1 MNPRPLKIFQTP
13 RSSANFRQRG
23 MALIIV
29 LSVLV
34 LLTILVVG
42 FLSRATIDRTSA
54 SAYADGGRNT
64 LLADNAVNIVQA
76 QIDYAATRPDTAWAS
91 QPGMVRTFTGNG
103 TLAQAYKLY
112 SDADMVAST
121 VDLTAAT
128 TALQGWGN
136 SPALYVDL
144 NEPVRNEYPIIDPS
158 ALEKKADGIT
168 PKIEGFE
175 VTNAPNPTAG
185 QPIPM
190 PVRWLYVLEDGQ
202 VVAPSNMSGTTTATI
217 PGASAPGNPIVG
229 RIAFWTD
236 DETCKLNINTAA
248 HGTFWDIPR
257 AFTLEE
263 RDRMARFQPAL
274 REFQRYPGHPASTSL
289 WPVLGYKVA
298 DPKDF
303 GSFVYN
309 LTPRVQQGGSE
320 GGTKFTGAT
329 PVTLDNERLY
339 VSLDEL
345 LFSATAGIRAPQTGL
360 DRSDIERA
368 KFFLTARSNSPEVNL
383 FKLPRMAIWPINAGT
398 KTPSTLDKLIARCAT
413 INGKPYYFQRSDST
427 SATADMLLDTSRN
440 QNLYDYINELLAKPF
455 PGFGT
460 TSFATKYTTGTTAE
474 TPQITTSIF
483 DYIRSSNLYSTA
495 LGSTPYTGTGANPLT
510 TAASGAGQVTPL
522 VIGSNKGFGRLPT
535 ISQAVFHLYVS
546 GMSSLSGSSQF
557 PSATYPMQTGSAP
570 RYSDGMA
577 AGSSGAIRNFLNV
590 IGVGNQVRLL
600 TSGIIYFDTFDPM
613 LGYTMPR
620 YNYDIDVSFSGGWMI
635 NGQPLLFPSNTTLPI
650 RRDQILAELYNSK
663 TNSWGATYFGR
674 TYGGQLGPLWMMQ
687 NFTSVSGNGG
697 NPIGGNAYPLA
708 SQRIGIHLPVTLVDE
723 NAGTPPAKPTLPS
736 SSTIS
741 DAVNFSGGTVTATLK
756 AGGVT
761 IQTYTFTFP
770 PYTKLAPIYAPVGY
784 LPNRIGG
791 TTTNSDIV
799 IKQFAT
805 SADFRNRWANQPE
818 QNQKFVGS
826 LTGQTDYCDLSLIQ
840 GMDTVVAL
848 EPAYG
853 DKRILA
859 ARSTLVSG
867 LFGDPDA
874 NFVPSKDYDSTS
886 LRVAADLRTDSYGNE
901 RKRWAT
907 GSQTPADLRP
917 APGRILDLVYGWN
930 AMPDIPTRYPNGVKT
945 TTRGFPAG
953 TTFWPDFDNG
963 TLHYPDDAYV
973 NRADEGS
980 ANDFIL
986 DNVLG
991 MSTGNRSYPWYN
1003 DTSSATAISSNF
1015 DNSRFYSPNKQM
1027 PSAGMFGSLPTGVVR
1042 NRPWQ
1047 TLLFRPDPG
1056 NHPGAQSPED
1066 FLLLDL
1072 FWMPVV
1078 EPYAISEPFSTNGK
1092 VNLNYQI
1099 MPFGGYILRSTAL
1112 RGVMQTQELVTL
1124 NNSDSYTGGLNPAYA
1139 RSSGDQYK
1147 KYDQSS
1153 GATGAFYSTISIRR
1167 KLNLSETEG
1176 TLKSFENLFAQNQ
1189 IFRSETQIC
1198 SVPLIPSDAAW
1209 SANFET
1215 SYWDSRRLTGDNS
1228 REMPYTQLLPRLTTR
1243 SNTYTVHFRVQTLKK
1258 SPVGDAGVW
1267 TEGRDKVTAE
1277 LRGSRTIERYLDPN
1291 DTRIPDYASDP
1302 AATPT
1307 LDSFY
1312 RWRSLYNRT
1321 FAP

>member
-1 MNPRPLKIFQTP
+1 MKPLLHQKFSLRKTGP
-13 RSSANFRQRG
+13 LYRKEG
-23 MALIIV
+23 MALVIV

-42 FLSRATIDRTSA
+42 FLSRATLDRTSA
-54 SAYADGGRNT
+54 SAYSDGSRNSQ
-64 LLADNAVNIVQA
+64 LADYAANIVQA
-76 QIDYAATRPDTAWAS
+76 QIDHAATRTNTAWAS
-91 QPGMVRTFTGNG
+91 QPGMVRTFTSTGS
-103 TLAQAYKLY
+103 LLQAYKLY
-112 SDADMVAST
+112 SDGDMVT
-121 VDLTAAT
+121 NLVDLAAAT
-128 TALQGWGN
+128 TALANWSA
-136 SPALYVDL
+136 SPAHFVDL
-144 NEPVRNEYPIIDPS
+144 NEPVTIEGINHYPIIDPS
-158 ALEKKADGIT
+158 AIPPPSPGV

-175 VTNAPNPTAG
+175 VTNAPNTTAR
-185 QPIPM
+185 QPIPL
-190 PVRWLYVLEDGQ
+190 PVRWLYLLRDGQ
-202 VVAPSNMSGTTTATI
+202 LVAPSNTSGDTATI
-217 PGASAPGNPIVG
+217 TGATTANPIVG

-257 AFTLEE
+257 AFTLDE

-274 REFQRYPGHPASTSL
+274 REYQRYPGHPASTSL
-289 WPVLGYKVA
+289 WPVLGYKVT
-298 DPKDF
+298 DPKLF
-303 GSFVYN
+303 GSFIYN
-309 LTPRVQQGGSE
+309 ITPRVQQGGSE
-320 GGTKFTGAT
+320 GGTKFTGAF
-329 PVTLDNERLY
+329 PVTLDTDRLY
-339 VSLDEL
+339 VSIDEL
-345 LFSATAGIRAPQTGL
+345 LFSGTRAAQAGL

-383 FKLPRMAIWPINAGT
+383 FNLPRMAIWPINAGT

-413 INGKPYYFQRSDST
+413 INGKPYFFQRSDST
-427 SATADMLLDTSRN
+427 SATADMLLDNSRN
-440 QNLYDYINELLAKPF
+440 QKLYVYINALLAKPF

-635 NGQPLLFPSNTTLPI
+635 NGQPLVFPSNTTLPI

-805 SADFRNRWANQPE
+805 SADFRNRWANQPL

-826 LTGQTDYCDLSLIQ
+826 LTAPTDYCDLSLIQ

-859 ARSTLVSG
+859 ARSSLVSG
-867 LFGDPDA
+867 LSTDPNA
-874 NFVPSKDYDSTS
+874 NFVPNKDYDSTP
-886 LRVAADLRTDSYGNE
+886 LRVAADLRTDSFGTE

-907 GSQTPADLRP
+907 GSQTPAESRS
-917 APGRILDLVYGWN
+917 APGRILDLVYGQN
-930 AMPDIPTRYPNGVKT
+930 AMPDIPTRYPNGIRT
-945 TTRGFPAG
+945 TTQGIPVG

-980 ANDFIL
+980 GNDFIL

-1003 DTSSATAISSNF
+1003 DTSSTTAISSNF

-1092 VNLNYQI
+1092 VNMNYQI
-1099 MPFGGYILRSTAL
+1099 MPFGGYLHRSTAL
-1112 RGVMQTQELVTL
+1112 QGVLQTQELVTL
-1124 NNSDSYTGGLNPAYA
+1124 SNSDSYTGGINPPFA

-1147 KYDQSS
+1147 KYDTGS
-1153 GATGAFYSTISIRR
+1153 GATGALYSTISIRR
-1167 KLNLSETEG
+1167 KLNLSKTDG
-1176 TLKSFENLFAQNQ
+1176 TLKAFEDLFSQNQ

-1198 SVPLIPSDAAW
+1198 SLPLIPSDATW
-1209 SANFET
+1209 SANFES

-1267 TEGRDKVTAE
+1267 TESRDKVTAE

-1291 DTRIPDYASDP
+1291 DTRIPDYGSDP
-1302 AATPT
+1302 SATPS
-1307 LDSFY
+1307 LNAFY
-1312 RWRSLYNRT
+1312 RWRTLYNKT